1 MRLLAVVAGTLVVW
15 LVTATQVP
23 SRAHLPLEA
32 VVVGAVV
39 SQAFGCTSLE
49 LEPFDALC
57 PWHHIHTGVD
67 LAASIGTEVHSATAG
82 SAITGYDPSGAG
94 NYVVV
99 IVDPHVRILYCHLAA
114 FRVRSGDAVTPG
126 DVIGLVGETGL
137 ATGPHVHLQIDIDGS
152 AVDPASWL
160 GP

>member
-15 LVTATQVP
+15 LVMATQVP